1 MSEIELNIKKYSH
14 IVKLIEDNNL
24 SEAEKNLLKTI
35 DEKQNEFYPHQ
46 LLGFVYTK
54 TGNIEKSL
62 YHYYKSLE
70 INQNNPGLC
79 LSIAKIFENQKKILE
94 ANKFYQQGLS
104 INKNYAP
111 LIKSY
116 SNFLIKFGELSKGLS
131 FQYKHFGII
140 RFNKQDFEII

>member
-1 MSEIELNIKKYSH
+1 MSEIDLNIKNYSY
-14 IVKLIEDNNL
+14 IIKLIEENNL
-24 SEAEKNLLKTI
+24 SEAEKNLLKII

-46 LLGFVYTK
+46 LLGFVYSK
-54 TGNIEKSL
+54 TGDLEKSL
-62 YHYYKSLE
+62 FYYNQSLE

>member
-46 LLGFVYTK
+46 LLGFVYSK
-54 TGNIEKSL
+54 TGDLEKSL
-62 YHYYKSLE
+62 FYYNQSLE

-79 LSIAKIFENQKKILE
+79 LTIAKIFENQKKILE

>member
-54 TGNIEKSL
+54 TGNVEKSL

-79 LSIAKIFENQKKILE
+79 LSID
-94 ANKFYQQGLS
+94 KFYQKGLS

>member
-1 MSEIELNIKKYSH
+1 MSEIDLNIKNYSY
-14 IVKLIEDNNL
+14 IIKLIEENNL
-24 SEAEKNLLKTI
+24 SEAEKNLLKII

-46 LLGFVYTK
+46 LLGFVYSK
-54 TGNIEKSL
+54 TGDLEKSL
-62 YHYYKSLE
+62 FYYNQSLE

-79 LSIAKIFENQKKILE
+79 LSIAKIFENQKKLLE

>member
-54 TGNIEKSL
+54 TGNVEKSL

-79 LSIAKIFENQKKILE
+79 LSIAKIF
-94 ANKFYQQGLS
+94 
-104 INKNYAP
+104 
-111 LIKSY
+111 
-116 SNFLIKFGELSKGLS
+116 
-131 FQYKHFGII
+131 
-140 RFNKQDFEII
+140 